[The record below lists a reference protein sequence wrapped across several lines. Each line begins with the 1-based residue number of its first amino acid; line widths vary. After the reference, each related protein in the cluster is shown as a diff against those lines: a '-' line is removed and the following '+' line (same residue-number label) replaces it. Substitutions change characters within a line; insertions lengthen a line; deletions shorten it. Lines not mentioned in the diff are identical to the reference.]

1 MSLCSVL
8 QVMPGGALAIAVF
21 KVVSSQSLEVIKQKM
36 DNHAVRSPL
45 SKLQLCHVLAV

>member
-8 QVMPGGALAIAVF
+8 QIMLGGALAIAVF

-45 SKLQLCHVLAV
+45 SKFQLCHVLAV